1 MGLTNPRCLGLKIGL
16 QESMHLKG
24 EILNRKI
31 KTIGMTAFGVMSLI
45 NMGIVQ
51 GQQQGG
57 GFRFNN
63 GDVVVWVGNT
73 FVERA
78 QRFGYVET
86 LLELEAGRQGAKQVV
101 FRNLGWSGD
110 TVWCEARSY
119 FGPPQEGF
127 ERLQKGIGEI
137 KPTVIFSCY
146 GGAEAMERWK
156 EGESED
162 EALKRFAEGYSRL
175 LGMMAAAAGD
185 GLREVVLV
193 SPTPLENLG
202 EPLPDQVK
210 NNQRLGR
217 YRDEIAKL
225 AQSSLGKNVKLRFV
239 DLFKEMGGDGGSGS
253 VVDNPLTNNGIHY
266 TEAGYRVVAGKLV
279 KALGMEAIPLVEG
292 EAEIEKL
299 RLAVV
304 EKNRLFF
311 HRWRPANETYLFL
324 FRKHEQGQNAKEI
337 PMFDPLVKAKEK
349 EIVDLKER
357 ATEVL
362 RKR

>member
-1 MGLTNPRCLGLKIGL
+1 MRLKD
-16 QESMHLKG
+16 
-24 EILNRKI
+24 EILNQKI
-31 KTIGMTAFGVMSLI
+31 GTIGMAALVVMSMMQI
-45 NMGIVQ
+45 GVIH

-57 GFRFNN
+57 GFHFSK

-78 QRFGYVET
+78 QRFGYMET
-86 LLELEAGRQGAKQVV
+86 LLELEAGRQGAKEVV

-110 TVWCEARSY
+110 TVWCDARSY
-119 FGPPQEGF
+119 FGPPQEGSD
-127 ERLQKGIGEI
+127 RLQKGISEI

-146 GGAEAMERWK
+146 GGAEAMEKWN
-156 EGESED
+156 ENESEE
-162 EALKRFAEGYSRL
+162 EALKRFTEGYNRL
-175 LGMMAAAAGD
+175 LGMMVAAAGD
-185 GLREVVLV
+185 GLREIVLV
-193 SPTPLENLG
+193 SPSPLENLG

-225 AQSSLGKNVKLRFV
+225 VQSSLGKNIKLRFV
-239 DLFKEMGGDGGSGS
+239 DLFKEMGGDGFSGRMAE
-253 VVDNPLTNNGIHY
+253 NPLTNNGIHY

-337 PMFDPLVKAKEK
+337 PMFDPLVKAKER
-349 EIVDLKER
+349 EIVQLKEQ
-357 ATEVL
+357 ASGAL

>member
-1 MGLTNPRCLGLKIGL
+1 MHWQSEFVNRVVVGVGVVVFAIASVLRTADARG
-16 QESMHLKG
+16 QESD
-24 EILNRKI
+24 
-31 KTIGMTAFGVMSLI
+31 
-45 NMGIVQ
+45 
-51 GQQQGG
+51 G
-57 GFRFNN
+57 GFYFKN
-63 GDVVVWVGNT
+63 GDVVVLVGNT

-86 LLELEAGRQGAKQVV
+86 VLELEAGRQGADKVR

-127 ERLQKGIGEI
+127 ERLRKGISEI
-137 KPTVIFSCY
+137 EPSVIFSCY
-146 GGAEAMERWK
+146 GGAEAMEERRA
-156 EGESED
+156 GESEQQ
-162 EALKRFAEGYSRL
+162 ALQRFATAYQRL
-175 LGMMAAAAGD
+175 LGMMEEAAGD
-185 GLREVVLV
+185 RLREIVLV

-202 EPLPDQVK
+202 DPLPSQVT

-217 YRDEIAKL
+217 YRDVL
-225 AQSSLGKNVKLRFV
+225 ATLARSSLGKGKGVKLRFV
-239 DLFKEMGGDGGSGS
+239 DLFAAMGGDDFSAG
-253 VVDNPLTNNGIHY
+253 VAENPLTNNGVHY

-279 KALGMEAIPLVEG
+279 EALGMPAVPLVEG
-292 EAEIEKL
+292 EVEVDKL
-299 RLAVV
+299 RRAVV

-337 PMFDPLVKAKEK
+337 PMFDPLVEAKEK
-349 EIVDLKER
+349 EIVILKR
-357 ATEVL
+357 QVTQAL